1 MTRYYNISARV
12 SMAQTGSLNLFSNK
26 EQEIDQK
33 AGMLKR
39 LAFTVFCSESDQYQ
53 KSIPEIQGTTFIE
66 KTAAHSKANNMF
78 PI

>member
-1 MTRYYNISARV
+1 
-12 SMAQTGSLNLFSNK
+12 MAQTGSLNLFSNK

-53 KSIPEIQGTTFIE
+53 KSIPEIQGEISNF
-66 KTAAHSKANNMF
+66 
-78 PI
+78 

>member
-1 MTRYYNISARV
+1 
-12 SMAQTGSLNLFSNK
+12 MAQTGSLNLFSNK

-53 KSIPEIQGTTFIE
+53 KSIPEIQGRWSSVKLEE
-66 KTAAHSKANNMF
+66 KKLKMLR
-78 PI
+78 